1 MADPISVDIPHKL
14 GLAGARARIE
24 KGVGKLASFIPGASV
39 TEHRWDGDILLF
51 TVEAMGQRVASRVE
65 VLENR
70 IRASFDLPPMLHL
83 FAGNPFP
90 DATPEFF
97 AAMSKTLSLGLAYQV
112 AIDAP
117 FVTMHKSDVIRLG
130 AELHVPFEL
139 TLSCMNPR
147 QGLHCGQ
154 CSKCRERRDAFHE
167 AGIEDPTSYAS
178 RPLR

>member
-83 FAGNPFP
+83 FAGKIR
-90 DATPEFF
+90 E
-97 AAMSKTLSLGLAYQV
+97 KLAK
-112 AIDAP
+112 DGP
-117 FVTMHKSDVIRLG
+117 KLL
-130 AELHVPFEL
+130 E
-139 TLSCMNPR
+139 
-147 QGLHCGQ
+147 
-154 CSKCRERRDAFHE
+154 
-167 AGIEDPTSYAS
+167 
-178 RPLR
+178 